1 MSKKKPILGAAGGAL
16 GLGGT
21 AAALGTCC
29 VSPWAVAL
37 LGASG
42 AVTLARLAQYKPYV
56 LGAAAVLLGL
66 AFYWAYR
73 ADPACVDGS
82 CEATNRR
89 RLRKIVWIAAG
100 LLTLL
105 AVLSIW
111 PLWWATLLPGR
122 SS

>member
-1 MSKKKPILGAAGGAL
+1 MGSKKPILGAAGGAL
-16 GLGGT
+16 SLGGA

-29 VSPWAVAL
+29 VAPWAVAL

-42 AVTLARLAQYKPYV
+42 AVTLARFARYQPYV

-73 ADPACVDGS
+73 RDPACVDGS
-82 CEATNRR
+82 CETTSRR
-89 RLRKIVWIAAG
+89 RLRWAVWLTA
-100 LLTLL
+100 LLLAVL

-111 PLWWATLLPGR
+111 PIWWATYFPGAA
-122 SS
+122 

>member
-42 AVTLARLAQYKPYV
+42 AVTLARLAQYQPYV

-73 ADPACVDGS
+73 ADPSCVDGS
-82 CEATNRR
+82 CEATSRR
-89 RLRKIVWIAAG
+89 RMRWMVWIAAG
-100 LLTLL
+100 LLALL
-105 AVLSIW
+105 AILSIW
-111 PLWWATLLPGR
+111 PIWWATFLSGA
-122 SS
+122 ST